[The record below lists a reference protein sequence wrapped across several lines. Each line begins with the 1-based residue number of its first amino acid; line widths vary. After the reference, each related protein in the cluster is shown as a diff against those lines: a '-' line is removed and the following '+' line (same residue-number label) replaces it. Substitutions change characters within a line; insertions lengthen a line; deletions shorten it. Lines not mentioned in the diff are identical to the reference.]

1 MEKRQELWKKVSNT
15 LSATPGNAFGD
26 VRPTKA
32 PVAQLLLPAQR
43 NGRPCTSRNFLSKSA
58 QPFLPFS
65 PSGFPFRCRSISP
78 DGTAKS
84 VTGGTRHCAGARRYR
99 PCHNGRC
106 QDVGVRFFGCLTA
119 DQLALPLASFAQ
131 RTHSGTRRPNI
142 LLLRSCRLH
151 AYLIGFAATFD
162 MEFDAAVLSQTI
174 PNFLFN
180 GYFIII
186 MENEK
191 FYKTQATKTSCH
203 YLLFTINIITSE
215 RSRR

>member
-1 MEKRQELWKKVSNT
+1 MISRRGKTSRPVEKVSNT
-15 LSATPGNAFGD
+15 LNATPGNAFGD

-58 QPFLPFS
+58 QPFLSFS
-65 PSGFPFRCRSISP
+65 PSGVPFRCRSTSP

-106 QDVGVRFFGCLTA
+106 QDVGVRFFGCLKA
-119 DQLALPLASFAQ
+119 DQLALP
-131 RTHSGTRRPNI
+131 
-142 LLLRSCRLH
+142 
-151 AYLIGFAATFD
+151 
-162 MEFDAAVLSQTI
+162 QTI
-174 PNFLFN
+174 PDFLFN

-191 FYKTQATKTSCH
+191 FWLCKETVLMQ
-203 YLLFTINIITSE
+203 L
-215 RSRR
+215 